1 MDFTSIGYISPAKTE
16 NSIEIVKFIFRKK
29 KTFRGIDAD
38 WNIFRH
44 RNVDTYI
51 VTN

>member
-16 NSIEIVKFIFRKK
+16 NSIEIVKFIYKK